1 MPTDRRRINSLEI
14 NLLFRRP
21 IQHLIRGA
29 DERAGRI
36 WGQNSTKHQIYI
48 QYIILYL
55 DDLSLLETYNSSPAE
70 ILSMS
75 H

>member
-1 MPTDRRRINSLEI
+1 MPTDRWRINSLEI

-29 DERAGRI
+29 DERGEFGAKKK
-36 WGQNSTKHQIYI
+36 NYI

-55 DDLSLLETYNSSPAE
+55 DDLSLLEADNSSPVE
-70 ILSMS
+70 SLSMS

>member
-1 MPTDRRRINSLEI
+1 MPTDQWRINSLEI

-29 DERAGRI
+29 DERGEFGA
-36 WGQNSTKHQIYI
+36 KIYI

-55 DDLSLLETYNSSPAE
+55 DDLSLLEADNSSPVE
-70 ILSMS
+70 SLSMS